1 MTAKGVK
8 ADKFDIT
15 IGNVVLAKTLFDQ
28 FRPVPGGVN
37 FYHGSALNIGSNGF
51 PTNGSCS
58 VGLPVNLD
66 GKNGYLTAAH
76 CSDSWGSSASTEKM
90 FQSGFQVGVETRT
103 SPNFSCSDSSGITR
117 ICKDADVAFYENTAS
132 TFLRSAIIKSANA
145 QLNADGTDTIDT
157 FDTDAHYI
165 GDVFVSRPNV
175 GTTVRTLGASSGL
188 NIFTTTGPNTSTD
201 LLVRRDANTAV
212 LFRGLV
218 KFSDPTRRICQG
230 DSGGTVF
237 SITGTNSAK
246 FFGVISALS
255 SDPTTTTFSDGTVRD
270 GFWISRRGDRKVVEC
285 GHTGYFSPMESIM
298 KALPYTQLVF

>member
-1 MTAKGVK
+1 M
-8 ADKFDIT
+8 
-15 IGNVVLAKTLFDQ
+15 
-28 FRPVPGGVN
+28 
-37 FYHGSALNIGSNGF
+37 
-51 PTNGSCS
+51 
-58 VGLPVNLD
+58 
-66 GKNGYLTAAH
+66 
-76 CSDSWGSSASTEKM
+76 
-90 FQSGFQVGVETRT
+90 
-103 SPNFSCSDSSGITR
+103 
-117 ICKDADVAFYENTAS
+117 
-132 TFLRSAIIKSANA
+132 
-145 QLNADGTDTIDT
+145 
-157 FDTDAHYI
+157 
-165 GDVFVSRPNV
+165 
-175 GTTVRTLGASSGL
+175 
-188 NIFTTTGPNTSTD
+188 
-201 LLVRRDANTAV
+201 